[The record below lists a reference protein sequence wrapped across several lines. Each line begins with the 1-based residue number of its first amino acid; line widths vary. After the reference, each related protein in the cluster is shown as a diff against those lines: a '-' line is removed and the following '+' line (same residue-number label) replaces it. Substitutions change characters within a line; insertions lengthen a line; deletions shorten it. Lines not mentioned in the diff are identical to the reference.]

1 MNTNPSQPT
10 LESGEEGQRKDRS
23 AFWASTTALVQIGA
37 FLLYPALI
45 SGDHYNPTAV
55 PMSMVPVVWGAVPL
69 IFGRTPRERKVA
81 YVAVFLSLCW
91 LVYAWFSNIQF
102 AFRA

>member
-1 MNTNPSQPT
+1 MNTNSAQP
-10 LESGEEGQRKDRS
+10 LESDAEAQRKDRS
-23 AFWASTTALVQIGA
+23 AFWASTTALVQFGA

-45 SGDHYNPTAV
+45 SGDHFSPTAV

-69 IFGRTPRERKVA
+69 IFGRTPRERMVA

-91 LVYAWFSNIQF
+91 LAYAWFSNIQF
-102 AFRA
+102 AFSA